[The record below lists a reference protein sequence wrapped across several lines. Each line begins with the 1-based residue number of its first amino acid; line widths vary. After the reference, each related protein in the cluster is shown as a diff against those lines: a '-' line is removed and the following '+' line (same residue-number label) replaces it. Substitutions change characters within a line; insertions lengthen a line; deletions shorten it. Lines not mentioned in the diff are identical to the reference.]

1 MEESPK
7 IHKKIGDFFLTDKEI
22 GRGSFGGVFLGYAAK
37 DTSFQ
42 VAIKVLQIMDKD
54 QEEID
59 KCNSE
64 IKILTTLN
72 HPNLVKFMGS
82 VNTKEHLYMIFEFCK
97 DGNLA
102 SYCKNIKKRNP
113 YASSDRPALTEVQA
127 INFYKQIVSGYFDL
141 FQHNI
146 IHRDLKP
153 ENIFIHAGCLKI
165 GDFGLAKQFEKKDQA
180 KLIETKC
187 GTPLY
192 MAPEINIKQGYNSYC
207 DMWSL
212 GVIFYEMMYG
222 KTPWSGNSEYHLLMN
237 IQKEPLIFPNNIPR
251 NEKVKEIL
259 MKTLEV
265 EPSKRMKWADFF
277 KSVEDLEE
285 DKSVTYVT
293 GNLIHKNI
301 KILKEDNLEEFKDLN
316 VNDSNS
322 KKGKTP
328 YGGVSIIDDD
338 FDKLLGHNAKKQG
351 EMYEKIQNG
360 RDYIFYHRNVSA
372 LIRKTNGILVDL
384 YRTHILSISNDLFY
398 KLIFI
403 LQEASHLI
411 LKGLLTVC
419 NARFIE
425 NQDLSLVFFDSQEF
439 KQALKELEEDFSSS
453 EVEMKNTE
461 EMVNETIQKWLNNDN
476 DIIKNIEFISLVRG
490 DDNKEMSA
498 YFKEWYENTIKI
510 FLVEQFDLLKEGLI
524 EEKEVLKLL
533 RYIQIC
539 SKIDGIYKILP
550 RISGEDNSHLFFSL
564 YDYLDNSTKE
574 ELLTLLMLAMKNKA

>member
-1 MEESPK
+1 
-7 IHKKIGDFFLTDKEI
+7 
-22 GRGSFGGVFLGYAAK
+22 
-37 DTSFQ
+37 
-42 VAIKVLQIMDKD
+42 
-54 QEEID
+54 
-59 KCNSE
+59 
-64 IKILTTLN
+64 
-72 HPNLVKFMGS
+72 
-82 VNTKEHLYMIFEFCK
+82 
-97 DGNLA
+97 
-102 SYCKNIKKRNP
+102 
-113 YASSDRPALTEVQA
+113 
-127 INFYKQIVSGYFDL
+127 
-141 FQHNI
+141 
-146 IHRDLKP
+146 
-153 ENIFIHAGCLKI
+153 
-165 GDFGLAKQFEKKDQA
+165 
-180 KLIETKC
+180 
-187 GTPLY
+187 

-259 MKTLEV
+259 LKTLEV

-453 EVEMKNTE
+453 DVEMKNTE